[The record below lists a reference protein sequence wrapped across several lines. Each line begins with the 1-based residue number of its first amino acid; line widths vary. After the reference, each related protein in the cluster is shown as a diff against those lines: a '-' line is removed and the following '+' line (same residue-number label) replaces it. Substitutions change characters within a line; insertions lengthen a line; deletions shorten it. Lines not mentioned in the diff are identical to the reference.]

1 MILLKQ
7 MLVLFLIM
15 MVGFICRKVGIIN
28 DETSKKLSAIVVNV
42 ANPAMILSS
51 AINPGDTV
59 KGHDLL
65 ITFILSIAM
74 FAALMVLAIFVPY
87 LLKAPKSDFGIYR
100 SMTVFAN
107 IGFMGFPLIR
117 SVYGEDALLYA
128 AIFQLPFNLL
138 VYTYGV
144 YVICESRDASSDDD
158 KSPRRNPIKEILN
171 IGVIS
176 CIIAL
181 ILFFVRPTVPSVIED
196 VCDYIGD
203 MTPPLSMMIIG
214 DSLSKIDIKKLITNV
229 RLLAYSLIK
238 LLIIPVAGTLI
249 ARECGIDGVLLG
261 VFMIILAGPAATMN
275 ALLSQQYDS
284 NYQLASE
291 GVALSTLLSVATIPL
306 VSLILGL

>member
-1 MILLKQ
+1 MVLLKQ
-7 MLVLFLIM
+7 MIVLFLIM
-15 MVGFICRKVGIIN
+15 IVGLLCRKAGIIN

-51 AINPGDTV
+51 AINPGDTI

-65 ITFILSIAM
+65 ITFILAIVM
-74 FAALMVLAIFVPY
+74 FAGLMFLAIFIPY
-87 LLKAPKSDFGIYR
+87 LLKAPRSDFGIYR
-100 SMTVFAN
+100 AMTVFAN

-117 SVYGEDALLYA
+117 SVYGPDALLYA
-128 AIFQLPFNLL
+128 AVFQLPFNLL

-144 YVICESRDASSDDD
+144 YVICESRNLNDS
-158 KSPRRNPIKEILN
+158 KEIKRNPIKEIMN
-171 IGVIS
+171 IGVVS
-176 CIIAL
+176 CIIAI

-214 DSLSKIDIKKLITNV
+214 DSLSKIDIKKLISNA
-229 RLLAYSLIK
+229 RLLAYSFIK
-238 LLIIPVAGTLI
+238 LLVLPIAGTLI
-249 ARECGIDGVLLG
+249 AKACGIDGVLLG
-261 VFMIILAGPAATMN
+261 VFMIIMAGPAATMN
-275 ALLSQQYDS
+275 ALLSQQYGS

-291 GVALSTLLSVATIPL
+291 GVALSTILSVATIPL

>member
-1 MILLKQ
+1 MVLLKQ
-7 MLVLFLIM
+7 MIVLFLIM
-15 MVGFICRKVGIIN
+15 IVGLLCRKAGIIN

-51 AINPGDTV
+51 AINPGDTI

-65 ITFILSIAM
+65 ITFILAIVM
-74 FAALMVLAIFVPY
+74 FAGLMFLAIFIPY
-87 LLKAPKSDFGIYR
+87 LLKAPRSDFGIYR
-100 SMTVFAN
+100 AMTVFAN

-117 SVYGEDALLYA
+117 SVYGPDALLYA
-128 AIFQLPFNLL
+128 AVFQLPFNLL

-144 YVICESRDASSDDD
+144 YVICESRNLNDS
-158 KSPRRNPIKEILN
+158 KEIKRNPIKEIMN
-171 IGVIS
+171 IGVVS
-176 CIIAL
+176 CIIAI

-214 DSLSKIDIKKLITNV
+214 DSLSKIDIKKLISNA

-238 LLIIPVAGTLI
+238 LLVLPITGTLI
-249 ARECGIDGVLLG
+249 AKECGIDGVLLG
-261 VFMIILAGPAATMN
+261 VFMIIMAGPAATMN

-291 GVALSTLLSVATIPL
+291 GVALSTILSVATIPL